1 MDLRITKIKKMNIFN
16 LQLPDENENNK
27 FPKLD
32 SWFDFMN
39 DQFEKIEETQEKS
52 KINNLLIDND
62 IDLI

>member
-1 MDLRITKIKKMNIFN
+1 MDFLNM
-16 LQLPDENENNK
+16 QLPEENENNK

-39 DQFEKIEETQEKS
+39 QQMEKIEEAYQKG

-62 IDLI
+62 IDLIE